1 MHRCCW
7 FALAASLALALSPL
21 PALAGVI
28 VGGSGVFA
36 GPGAKVELEPQ
47 IDPAGDPDGSGD
59 VRLRLDPRR
68 GTVCFAIEVHRLDPI
83 VAVHIHAGAAGSSN
97 EDLLLVDLD
106 FPNEGL
112 QGCVKAGRHL
122 IESILEDIDD
132 RDEQFYL
139 HVHTSDF
146 STGAV
151 RGQIER
157 P

>member
-21 PALAGVI
+21 SALAGVV
-28 VGGSGVFA
+28 VGRGLS
-36 GPGAKVELEPQ
+36 AKVELEPQ

-59 VRLRLDPRR
+59 VHLRLDPRK
-68 GTVCFAIEVHRLDPI
+68 GTVCFAIEVHDLDPV
-83 VAVHIHAGAAGSSN
+83 VAVHIHAGADGSSN
-97 EDLLLVDLD
+97 EDLVVVDLD
-106 FPNEGL
+106 FANQGL
-112 QGCVKAGRHL
+112 RGCVKAGRRL
-122 IESILEDIDD
+122 VESLLEDVDD
-132 RDEQFYL
+132 KDEQFYL
-139 HVHTSDF
+139 HVHTSGY